1 MKRNRD
7 DADSVAIEQTINVK
21 IAEALRALRPQWR
34 KRVQAERSQKNSKG
48 RRVQPD
54 IKILYPGNPP
64 VVIESEILP
73 NASKVED
80 EADARLREN
89 LPGDTR
95 KVEQA
100 IALRIPRR
108 MATADD
114 EDLLEEVKNANDFEY
129 CVISDRGRWPAKGW
143 IEGGGRPTCGVHR
156 TRRPFRNQ
164 DQEERREAQGIGHV
178 GRQHFAER
186 MQA

>member
-1 MKRNRD
+1 MTRNRD
-7 DADSVAIEQTINVK
+7 NTDSVAIEQTINGK
-21 IAEALRALRPQWR
+21 IAEVLRALRPQWR

-48 RRVQPD
+48 KRVQPD

-73 NASKVED
+73 SASKVKD
-80 EADARLREN
+80 EAKDRLGEQ

-100 IALRIPRR
+100 IALRIPER

-129 CVISDRGRWPAKGW
+129 CVISEKGRWPAPADAW
-143 IEGGGRPTCGVHR
+143 IRGGRSTCGVHR
-156 TRRPFRNQ
+156 TRCTFRNR
-164 DQEERREAQGIGHV
+164 DQEK
-178 GRQHFAER
+178 
-186 MQA
+186 